1 MRYKQDDERV
11 RPIPIDD
18 GDPSL
23 FRGEVLDR
31 HTTSGTRHPWLP
43 IVLSG
48 LGVAIILGSVAGFG
62 AIQDDEPP
70 PAFANPTASDTA
82 GGDTTTTTIFGLPLN
97 ETIPD
102 IEDRLT
108 LIVSSEDGPAALQWD
123 PDFIR
128 PKEIILNFRPAEASF
143 HEASFDSGGRFIA
156 VAEKLQDSRTYNLSL
171 GIPTNLETGTLHGVQ
186 SHVWHA
192 TEVGRLAWI
201 QQMADESSML
211 YTANVDP
218 LTRSLM
224 HISAVGPVSDA
235 EELVRW
241 DSQGFLLND
250 GAPSVVWRSNTDAAL
265 VRSEPGLVAAASAT
279 TMILAPI
286 GVLPTHLTEA
296 DLATRSGDVIRT
308 LFDKRVMED
317 EAAAH
322 VAMSANTDLI
332 VNFRGAN
339 GSAHLEVSGPTV
351 RNTHHLTYR
360 RDLTPIGF
368 STNDRFVVLRLDGTN
383 DLVFVDWAAGT
394 FHTLDIPDGYE
405 VLAFDIG

>member
-1 MRYKQDDERV
+1 MSKKQDDERV
-11 RPIPIDD
+11 RPIPIED
-18 GDPSL
+18 GDVTWFDDEPLGRQEPSGV
-23 FRGEVLDR
+23 RR
-31 HTTSGTRHPWLP
+31 PWLP

-48 LGVAIILGSVAGFG
+48 IGVVIILGSVAGFG
-62 AIQDDEPP
+62 ALQDDDPP
-70 PAFANPTASDTA
+70 QAFTNPTASDTA
-82 GGDTTTTTIFGLPLN
+82 DDDATTTTIFGLPLN

-128 PKEIILNFRPAEASF
+128 PKEIILSFRPAEDSF

-156 VAEKLQDSRTYNLSL
+156 VAEKLQNSVTYSLSL
-171 GIPTNLETGTLHGVQ
+171 GIPTNLETGTLPGVQ

-201 QQMADESSML
+201 QRMADESSML
-211 YTANVDP
+211 YTADVDP
-218 LTRSLM
+218 LTKSLM
-224 HISAVGPVSDA
+224 HISAVGPVTDA
-235 EELVRW
+235 EQLVRW
-241 DSQGFLLND
+241 DSQGFLLNSQLQT
-250 GAPSVVWRSNTDAAL
+250 AMWRASDDATL
-265 VRSEPGLVAAASAT
+265 VRSKPGLVAAVSAT
-279 TMILAPI
+279 TMILAPS
-286 GVLPTHLTEA
+286 GVFPTHLTDA
-296 DLATRSGDVIRT
+296 NLATRSGDAIRT
-308 LFDKRVMED
+308 LFDRRVMED
-317 EAAAH
+317 DATAR
-322 VAMSANTDLI
+322 VAMSTNTDLI
-332 VNFRGAN
+332 VNFRGTI
-339 GSAHLEVSGPTV
+339 GTAHLEVHGPTV
-351 RNTHHLTYR
+351 QNTQHLTYR